1 LGDIFRLRSFVLE
14 RTAASPDLCFVGFFL
29 RQRNIPLWR
38 QPACA
43 NLLWF
48 GEIGE
53 FSRPSGKGEVWPFFD
68 LSIAV
73 IFSVPSSDL
82 AGRREPDL
90 AVTLSVSDK
99 LAEEM
104 RAERSPVDKRVIP
117 SDHELGIR
125 LTLFVETIEAV
136 LPHLQ
141 EIFRCSPRSLITG

>member
-1 LGDIFRLRSFVLE
+1 
-14 RTAASPDLCFVGFFL
+14 
-29 RQRNIPLWR
+29 
-38 QPACA
+38 
-43 NLLWF
+43 
-48 GEIGE
+48 
-53 FSRPSGKGEVWPFFD
+53 

-104 RAERSPVDKRVIP
+104 RAERPPADKWVIP
-117 SDHELGIR
+117 PDHELGIR
-125 LTLFVETIEAV
+125 LTFFVETIETV

-141 EIFRCSPRSLITG
+141 EISRCSSRSLITGVVIEVLNHQTVISSRTPVGATEEYFFGEEKISRRRDPERRRCAPAKRSGDG

>member
-1 LGDIFRLRSFVLE
+1 QIDLFPLPELRLQARDKSRRDIIHRHSFLLE
-14 RTAASPDLCFVGFFL
+14 RNGASPDLFFVGFFL

-43 NLLWF
+43 NLLRF
-48 GEIGE
+48 GEVGE
-53 FSRPSGKGEVWPFFD
+53 FSRPSGECVVWPFFD

-90 AVTLSVSDK
+90 AVTLNVSDK

-104 RAERSPVDKRVIP
+104 RAERSPARSEEHTSELQSRVD
-117 SDHELGIR
+117 
-125 LTLFVETIEAV
+125 
-136 LPHLQ
+136 
-141 EIFRCSPRSLITG
+141 

>member
-1 LGDIFRLRSFVLE
+1 
-14 RTAASPDLCFVGFFL
+14 FFQAEDGI
-29 RQRNIPLWR
+29 RDRNVTGV
-38 QPACA
+38 QTCA
-43 NLLWF
+43 LPISNLLRF
-48 GEIGE
+48 GEVGE
-53 FSRPSGKGEVWPFFD
+53 FSRPSGECEVWPFFD

-104 RAERSPVDKRVIP
+104 RAERSPADKWVIP
-117 SDHELGIR
+117 PDHELGIR
-125 LTLFVETIEAV
+125 LTLFVATIEAV

-141 EIFRCSPRSLITG
+141 EISRCSPRSLITGVVIEVLKIRQDS